1 MQNKFKRVIKNS
13 HTQYY
18 LTVYNQ
24 TNFLEIVFEWRNMD
38 KVKVQ
43 SLIIDAF
50 YDKEKLIIDEK
61 DYQKILRDGLKY
73 FSDNTGCVD
82 DLKVTEKLLDKL
94 FDMKIIDSEMYRE
107 CIEHS
112 ACGRW
117 M

>member
-1 MQNKFKRVIKNS
+1 MQNKFKGAIKNS

-18 LTVYNQ
+18 LTVCSH
-24 TNFLEIVFEWRNMD
+24 TDFLEIVFKWRNME
-38 KVKVQ
+38 KVKFQ
-43 SLIIDAF
+43 SLSINAF

-61 DYQKILRDGLKY
+61 EYQKILKDGLKY
-73 FSDNTGCVD
+73 FSDNTGSAD
-82 DLKVTEKLLDKL
+82 DLKVTQKLL
-94 FDMKIIDSEMYRE
+94 DSEMYRE